1 MVIGRLAE
9 IQFRSLNWCK
19 CSIWP
24 EYVGRE
30 CEKSEF
36 CTEGIKQYRIQKAW
50 PNGLTPNPL
59 FGQWFAISVK
69 ILGDFSLN
77 CYKVKVKVKTPQL
90 KVKLSFRCFFPPVGC
105 LICTSSAANPPSSGK
120 TPNFGT
126 ILHTSTTWG
135 WTYRVCCGNGPNKIH
150 SLANLTQK
158 FVREIKMHFQGGN
171 AISWNAYKWAD
182 FCKLLM
188 TKCKWLCFSWR
199 HSINADI
206 D

>member
-90 KVKLSFRCFFPPVGC
+90 KVKLSFRCFFLQWGVSSVPPLLPTPPHLAKHQTLGLFC
-105 LICTSSAANPPSSGK
+105 ILPQLGGEFIEFAAVMVQIKSIPSQ
-120 TPNFGT
+120 
-126 ILHTSTTWG
+126 TWPKSLSVKLKCIFKVA
-135 WTYRVCCGNGPNKIH
+135 TQYPEMHINGPT
-150 SLANLTQK
+150 SAN
-158 FVREIKMHFQGGN
+158 F
-171 AISWNAYKWAD
+171 
-182 FCKLLM
+182 
-188 TKCKWLCFSWR
+188 
-199 HSINADI
+199 
-206 D
+206 